1 MAGKPVHTR
10 PLKIGLLV
18 AAVLAFIPIARAAD
32 EPALVPLQA
41 FFANP

>member
-1 MAGKPVHTR
+1 MEGKPVHTR

-18 AAVLAFIPIARAAD
+18 AAVLAFTPMARAAD
-32 EPALVPLQA
+32 EPALVPPQA